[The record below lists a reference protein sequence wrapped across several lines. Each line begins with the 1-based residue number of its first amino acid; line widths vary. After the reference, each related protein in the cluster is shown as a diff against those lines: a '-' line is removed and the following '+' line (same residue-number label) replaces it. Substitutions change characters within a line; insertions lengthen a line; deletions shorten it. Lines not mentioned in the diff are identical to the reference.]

1 MKHHTIPEGLGEA
14 QSLWLPERGFQTVSD
29 SFRSKKLDDGILHF
43 NKYIYL
49 FVYICFTVHV
59 HPVSNQETTM
69 VSCRFFCRGQAV
81 LLSST
86 FVRDAF
92 RGILRARVLSAQGL
106 RGAGMA
112 GAVAV
117 GGSQPCSALLG

>member
-1 MKHHTIPEGLGEA
+1 
-14 QSLWLPERGFQTVSD
+14 
-29 SFRSKKLDDGILHF
+29 
-43 NKYIYL
+43 
-49 FVYICFTVHV
+49 
-59 HPVSNQETTM
+59 M
-69 VSCRFFCRGQAV
+69 VSCRFFCRGGQAV

-112 GAVAV
+112 GAVSV

>member
-1 MKHHTIPEGLGEA
+1 
-14 QSLWLPERGFQTVSD
+14 
-29 SFRSKKLDDGILHF
+29 
-43 NKYIYL
+43 
-49 FVYICFTVHV
+49 
-59 HPVSNQETTM
+59 M
-69 VSCRFFCRGQAV
+69 VSCRFFCRGGQAV